1 PEAVRAENVVV
12 TGHPRADE
20 VGHHVVPVAR
30 GDVGAA
36 RVAQLAGDVG
46 LAVVGGGLE
55 QALALDLQRLTAQ
68 VAPAR
73 HGPDTGAHSPVL
85 GEDLAGVQ
93 RPRHPDTGGE
103 QLHPR
108 AVAHGPP
115 GPEAS
120 SRTHG
125 PSPSDGAMRW
135 MPLRMPSTS
144 TSSGSAGWCIGSLYT
159 VR

>member
-73 HGPDTGAHSPVL
+73 HGPDAGAHSPVL

-108 AVAHGPP
+108 AVALGRGDAVDALEDALDVHV
-115 GPEAS
+115 
-120 SRTHG
+120 
-125 PSPSDGAMRW
+125 
-135 MPLRMPSTS
+135 LRL
-144 TSSGSAGWCIGSLYT
+144 GRLVHRLVVHREVVHD
-159 VR
+159 VRV